1 MTVLEGMAMEAVCR
15 CCGCKLKDIDANA
28 YKSMTLEELDNAAKT
43 GFVDSH
49 LVDLPQE
56 DK

>member
-1 MTVLEGMAMEAVCR
+1 MAMEAVCR